1 MSVIFRNGQR
11 SPYSREGLFDF
22 TKGKIFECG
31 DKCSCKDSCK
41 LRMTQRGV
49 AYPLVV
55 CNAGGKGHGVMTTK
69 VSCCLPIFDTQHKF
83 ILFVLFTGYSQRF
96 FRLCL
101 CW

>member
-1 MSVIFRNGQR
+1 MFELLAFMKLILMLMITLAYVLLQMIYIDRNGQR

-41 LRMTQRGV
+41 LRMAQSGV

-55 CNAGGKGHGVMTTK
+55 CRVGGKGHGVMTTK
-69 VSCCLPIFDTQHKF
+69 VSKTV
-83 ILFVLFTGYSQRF
+83 FVIDR
-96 FRLCL
+96 
-101 CW
+101 